1 MLSILLQTENLNNLT
16 ESVNKVT
23 DSSIRI
29 AQAANDFGALRVAF
43 GVFMIF
49 IIIIVILFIWQIFVL
64 SGKLNTIYGAAVK
77 TTEYFETSA
86 EGDIGPSQAQV
97 IVRRNFNSWSQAI
110 KYYILR
116 IRLENHID
124 DKDKIKVKI
133 DRLVRNEFSE
143 LTTYLSN
150 FKCNKKV
157 LSFIVEDDDIQMI
170 EDFIFEQVYIPK
182 NDFTISNMDQST
194 SIFIN
199 GLKLSYIKKI
209 PQWEN
214 W

>member
-86 EGDIGPSQAQV
+86 EGDVGPPQAQV
-97 IVRRNFNSWSQAI
+97 IVRRNFNSLSQAT

-124 DKDKIKVKI
+124 DKNKIKVKI

-150 FKCNKKV
+150 FKCNEKV
-157 LSFIVEDDDIQMI
+157 LSFIVEDDDIQMV

-209 PQWEN
+209 PQ
-214 W
+214 

>member
-29 AQAANDFGALRVAF
+29 AQAANDFGALRVVF

-64 SGKLNTIYGAAVK
+64 SGKLNIIYGAAVK

-97 IVRRNFNSWSQAI
+97 IVRRNFNSLSQAI

-124 DKDKIKVKI
+124 DKNKIKVKI

-157 LSFIVEDDDIQMI
+157 LSFMVEDDDIQI
-170 EDFIFEQVYIPK
+170 VEDFIFEQVYIPK

-209 PQWEN
+209 PQ
-214 W
+214 

>member
-23 DSSIRI
+23 DSIRI

-97 IVRRNFNSWSQAI
+97 IVRRNFNSLSQAI

-124 DKDKIKVKI
+124 DKNKIKVKI

-157 LSFIVEDDDIQMI
+157 LSFIVEDDDIQMV

-209 PQWEN
+209 PQ
-214 W
+214 

>member
-97 IVRRNFNSWSQAI
+97 ILRRNFNSLSQAI

-209 PQWEN
+209 PQ
-214 W
+214 

>member
-29 AQAANDFGALRVAF
+29 AQAANDFCALRVAF

-97 IVRRNFNSWSQAI
+97 IVRRNFNSLSQAI

-209 PQWEN
+209 PQ
-214 W
+214 

>member
-97 IVRRNFNSWSQAI
+97 IVRRNFNSLSQAI

-124 DKDKIKVKI
+124 DKNKIKVKI

-150 FKCNKKV
+150 FKCNEKV
-157 LSFIVEDDDIQMI
+157 LSFKVEDDDIQMV
-170 EDFIFEQVYIPK
+170 EDFIFEQVYIPR

-209 PQWEN
+209 PQ
-214 W
+214 

>member
-29 AQAANDFGALRVAF
+29 AQAVNDFGALRVAF
-43 GVFMIF
+43 SVFMIF

-97 IVRRNFNSWSQAI
+97 IVRRNFNSLSQAI

-124 DKDKIKVKI
+124 DKNKIKVKI

-157 LSFIVEDDDIQMI
+157 LSFIVEDDDIQMV

-209 PQWEN
+209 PQ
-214 W
+214 

>member
-97 IVRRNFNSWSQAI
+97 IVRRNFNSLSQAI

-116 IRLENHID
+116 IRLENHIN

-209 PQWEN
+209 PQ
-214 W
+214 

>member
-64 SGKLNTIYGAAVK
+64 SGKLNIIYGAAVK

-97 IVRRNFNSWSQAI
+97 IVRKNFNSLSQAI

-124 DKDKIKVKI
+124 DKNKIKVKI

-157 LSFIVEDDDIQMI
+157 LSFIVEDDDIQI
-170 EDFIFEQVYIPK
+170 VEDFIFEQVYIPK

-209 PQWEN
+209 PQ
-214 W
+214 

>member
-86 EGDIGPSQAQV
+86 EGDIGPSQVQV
-97 IVRRNFNSWSQAI
+97 IVRRNFNSLSQAI

-209 PQWEN
+209 PQ
-214 W
+214 

>member
-97 IVRRNFNSWSQAI
+97 IVRRNFNSLSQAI

-133 DRLVRNEFSE
+133 DRLIRNEFSE

-157 LSFIVEDDDIQMI
+157 LSFIVEDDDIQI
-170 EDFIFEQVYIPK
+170 VEDFIFEQVYIPK

-209 PQWEN
+209 PQ
-214 W
+214 

>member
-77 TTEYFETSA
+77 TTEYFETSV

-97 IVRRNFNSWSQAI
+97 IVRRNFNSLSQAI

-124 DKDKIKVKI
+124 DKNKIKVKI

-150 FKCNKKV
+150 FKCNEKV
-157 LSFIVEDDDIQMI
+157 LSFIVEDDDIQKV

-209 PQWEN
+209 PQ
-214 W
+214 

>member
-49 IIIIVILFIWQIFVL
+49 IIIIVILFIWQIFIL

-97 IVRRNFNSWSQAI
+97 IVRRNFNSLSQAI

-124 DKDKIKVKI
+124 DKNKIKVKI

-150 FKCNKKV
+150 FKCNEKV
-157 LSFIVEDDDIQMI
+157 LSFKVEDDDIQMV

-209 PQWEN
+209 PQ
-214 W
+214 

>member
-97 IVRRNFNSWSQAI
+97 IVRRNFNSLSQAI

-157 LSFIVEDDDIQMI
+157 LSFKVEDDDIQMI

-209 PQWEN
+209 PQ
-214 W
+214 

>member
-64 SGKLNTIYGAAVK
+64 SGKLNTIYGAAIK

-97 IVRRNFNSWSQAI
+97 IVRRNFNSLSQAI

-143 LTTYLSN
+143 LITYLSN

-209 PQWEN
+209 PQ
-214 W
+214 

>member
-86 EGDIGPSQAQV
+86 EGDIGPSQVQV
-97 IVRRNFNSWSQAI
+97 IVRRNFDSLSQAI

-124 DKDKIKVKI
+124 DKNKIKVKI

-157 LSFIVEDDDIQMI
+157 LSFIIEEDDIQMV

-209 PQWEN
+209 PQ
-214 W
+214 

>member
-1 MLSILLQTENLNNLT
+1 MLSILFQTENLNNLT

-29 AQAANDFGALRVAF
+29 AQAANDFGALRVVF

-64 SGKLNTIYGAAVK
+64 SGKLNIIYGAAVK

-97 IVRRNFNSWSQAI
+97 IVRRNFNSLSQAI

-124 DKDKIKVKI
+124 DKNKIKVKI

-157 LSFIVEDDDIQMI
+157 LSFIVEDDDIQMV

-209 PQWEN
+209 PQ
-214 W
+214 

>member
-49 IIIIVILFIWQIFVL
+49 IIIIVILFVWQIFVL
-64 SGKLNTIYGAAVK
+64 SGKLNIIYGAAVK

-97 IVRRNFNSWSQAI
+97 IVRRNFNSLSQAI

-157 LSFIVEDDDIQMI
+157 LSFIVEDDDIQMV

-209 PQWEN
+209 PQ
-214 W
+214 

>member
-49 IIIIVILFIWQIFVL
+49 IIIIVILFIWQILVL

-77 TTEYFETSA
+77 TIEYFETSA

-97 IVRRNFNSWSQAI
+97 IVRRNFNSLSQAI

-124 DKDKIKVKI
+124 DKNKIKVKI

-170 EDFIFEQVYIPK
+170 KDFIFEQVYIPK

-194 SIFIN
+194 FIFIN

-209 PQWEN
+209 PQ
-214 W
+214 

>member
-97 IVRRNFNSWSQAI
+97 IVRRNFNSLSQAI

-124 DKDKIKVKI
+124 DKNKIKVKI

-157 LSFIVEDDDIQMI
+157 LNFIVEDDDIQMV

-209 PQWEN
+209 PQ
-214 W
+214 

>member
-86 EGDIGPSQAQV
+86 EGDVGPSQAQV
-97 IVRRNFNSWSQAI
+97 IVRRNFNSLSQAI

-150 FKCNKKV
+150 FKCNEKV
-157 LSFIVEDDDIQMI
+157 LSFIVEDDDIQMA

-209 PQWEN
+209 PQ
-214 W
+214 

>member
-64 SGKLNTIYGAAVK
+64 SGKLNTIYGAAIK

-97 IVRRNFNSWSQAI
+97 IVRRNFNSLSQAI

-124 DKDKIKVKI
+124 DRDRIKIKM

-150 FKCNKKV
+150 FKCNERV
-157 LSFIVEDDDIQMI
+157 LSFIVEDDDIQMV
-170 EDFIFEQVYIPK
+170 EDFILEQVYIPK
-182 NDFTISNMDQST
+182 DDFTISNMDQST

-209 PQWEN
+209 PQ
-214 W
+214 

>member
-97 IVRRNFNSWSQAI
+97 IVRRNFNSLSQAI

-143 LTTYLSN
+143 LTAYLSN

-157 LSFIVEDDDIQMI
+157 LSFIVEDDDIQII

-209 PQWEN
+209 PQ
-214 W
+214 

>member
-29 AQAANDFGALRVAF
+29 AQAANDFGALRVTF

-97 IVRRNFNSWSQAI
+97 IVRRNFNSLSQAI

-124 DKDKIKVKI
+124 DKNKIKVKI

-170 EDFIFEQVYIPK
+170 DDFIFEQVYIPK

-209 PQWEN
+209 PQ
-214 W
+214 

>member
-97 IVRRNFNSWSQAI
+97 IVRRNFNSLSQAI

-124 DKDKIKVKI
+124 DKNKIKVKI

-157 LSFIVEDDDIQMI
+157 LSFIVEDDDIQII

-182 NDFTISNMDQST
+182 NDFTISGMDQST

-209 PQWEN
+209 PQ
-214 W
+214 

>member
-97 IVRRNFNSWSQAI
+97 IVRRNFNSLSQAI

-157 LSFIVEDDDIQMI
+157 LSFIVEDDDIQII

-209 PQWEN
+209 PQ
-214 W
+214 

>member
-1 MLSILLQTENLNNLT
+1 MLSILLQTEKLNNLT

-97 IVRRNFNSWSQAI
+97 IVRRNFNSLSQAI

-209 PQWEN
+209 PQ
-214 W
+214 

>member
-97 IVRRNFNSWSQAI
+97 IVRRNFNSLSQAI

-124 DKDKIKVKI
+124 DKNKIKVKI

-182 NDFTISNMDQST
+182 NDFTISIMDQST

-209 PQWEN
+209 PQ
-214 W
+214 

>member
-29 AQAANDFGALRVAF
+29 AQAANDFGALRVVF

-64 SGKLNTIYGAAVK
+64 SGKLNTIYGAAIK
-77 TTEYFETSA
+77 TTEYFETSV

-97 IVRRNFNSWSQAI
+97 IVRRNFNSLSQAI

-124 DKDKIKVKI
+124 DRDRIKIKI

-150 FKCNKKV
+150 FKCNERV
-157 LSFIVEDDDIQMI
+157 LSFIVEDDDIQMV
-170 EDFIFEQVYIPK
+170 EDFILEQVYIPK
-182 NDFTISNMDQST
+182 DDFTISNMDQST

-209 PQWEN
+209 PQ
-214 W
+214 

>member
-1 MLSILLQTENLNNLT
+1 MLSILFQTENLNNLT

-77 TTEYFETSA
+77 TTEYFEISA
-86 EGDIGPSQAQV
+86 EGDIGPSQAQI
-97 IVRRNFNSWSQAI
+97 IVRRNFNSLSQAI

-199 GLKLSYIKKI
+199 GLKFSYIKKI
-209 PQWEN
+209 P
-214 W
+214 

>member
-97 IVRRNFNSWSQAI
+97 IVRRNFNSLSQAI

-124 DKDKIKVKI
+124 DINKIKVKI

-209 PQWEN
+209 PQ
-214 W
+214 

>member
-97 IVRRNFNSWSQAI
+97 IVRRNFNSLSQAI

-124 DKDKIKVKI
+124 NKDKIKVKI

-157 LSFIVEDDDIQMI
+157 LSFIVEDDDIQII

-209 PQWEN
+209 PQ
-214 W
+214 

>member
-86 EGDIGPSQAQV
+86 EGDIGPWVGSRTV
-97 IVRRNFNSWSQAI
+97 I
-110 KYYILR
+110 
-116 IRLENHID
+116 
-124 DKDKIKVKI
+124 
-133 DRLVRNEFSE
+133 
-143 LTTYLSN
+143 
-150 FKCNKKV
+150 
-157 LSFIVEDDDIQMI
+157 
-170 EDFIFEQVYIPK
+170 
-182 NDFTISNMDQST
+182 
-194 SIFIN
+194 
-199 GLKLSYIKKI
+199 
-209 PQWEN
+209 
-214 W
+214 

>member
-29 AQAANDFGALRVAF
+29 AQAANDFGALRVVF

-64 SGKLNTIYGAAVK
+64 SGKLNIIYGAAVK

-97 IVRRNFNSWSQAI
+97 IVRRNFNSLSQAI

-157 LSFIVEDDDIQMI
+157 LSFIVEDDDIQMV

-209 PQWEN
+209 PQ
-214 W
+214 

>member
-86 EGDIGPSQAQV
+86 EGDVGPSQAQV
-97 IVRRNFNSWSQAI
+97 IVRRNFNSLSQAI

-124 DKDKIKVKI
+124 DKNKIKVKI

-143 LTTYLSN
+143 LITYLSN

-157 LSFIVEDDDIQMI
+157 LSFIVEEDDIQMV

-209 PQWEN
+209 PQ
-214 W
+214 

>member
-86 EGDIGPSQAQV
+86 KGDIGPSQAQV
-97 IVRRNFNSWSQAI
+97 IVRRNFNSLSQAI

-124 DKDKIKVKI
+124 DKNKIKVKI

-150 FKCNKKV
+150 FKCNEKV

-209 PQWEN
+209 PQ
-214 W
+214 

>member
-64 SGKLNTIYGAAVK
+64 SGKLNIIYGAAVK

-86 EGDIGPSQAQV
+86 EGDIGPSQAQI
-97 IVRRNFNSWSQAI
+97 IVRRNFNSLSQAI

-116 IRLENHID
+116 IRLENHVD
-124 DKDKIKVKI
+124 DKDRIKIKI
-133 DRLVRNEFSE
+133 DRLVKNEFSE
-143 LTTYLSN
+143 LATYLSN
-150 FKCNKKV
+150 FKCNEKI
-157 LSFIVEDDDIQMI
+157 LSFIVEDDDIQMV
-170 EDFIFEQVYIPK
+170 EDFILEQVYIPK

-209 PQWEN
+209 PQ
-214 W
+214 

>member
-86 EGDIGPSQAQV
+86 EGDIGPSQTQV
-97 IVRRNFNSWSQAI
+97 IVRRNFNSLSQAI

-157 LSFIVEDDDIQMI
+157 LSFIVEDDDIQI
-170 EDFIFEQVYIPK
+170 VEDFIFEQVYIPK

-209 PQWEN
+209 PQ
-214 W
+214 

>member
-97 IVRRNFNSWSQAI
+97 IVRRNFNSLSQAI

-182 NDFTISNMDQST
+182 NDFTISIMDQST

-209 PQWEN
+209 PQ
-214 W
+214 